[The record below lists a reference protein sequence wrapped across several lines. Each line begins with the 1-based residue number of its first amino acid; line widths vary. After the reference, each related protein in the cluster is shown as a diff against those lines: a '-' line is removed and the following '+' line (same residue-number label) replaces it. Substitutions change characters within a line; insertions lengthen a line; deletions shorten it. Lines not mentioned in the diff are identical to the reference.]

1 MNALAQSSHDW
12 AAQRGP
18 DRQVVTPGGG
28 SRAQTGPS
36 FGLRDVA
43 WQPLRGMN
51 AAPFGGTFPGPI
63 ALATELRLP
72 MKTFTKPLALSLA
85 LSAALAAPAWADPAA
100 FTVLT
105 LEQAPGAEAMPALAA
120 QLKSLKV
127 DAVSVRQV
135 QRGIGQVDP
144 LQVLA
149 DGLGYEYRFIAAGK
163 DDGQTQRGQ
172 AVLTRLPIA
181 AESGPD
187 QPGLNYLRLDDGRHT
202 VAVYTDAGAG
212 AAQLPA
218 LVTRSRL
225 GAPAVLLG
233 AVAGESATAAGFDP
247 ARVALEADASYFS
260 DGFQAASSA
269 PFKVEGSS
277 LRATLLTLAY
287 AADTHGDTPWMD
299 TTLNADARAALLLKA
314 MTEDEKF
321 QMLHSYFGL
330 GKDGGPLP
338 EGAVGSAGFVPA
350 VPRLGIPS
358 QRSCACSCRGKR
370 GRH

>member
-1 MNALAQSSHDW
+1 
-12 AAQRGP
+12 
-18 DRQVVTPGGG
+18 
-28 SRAQTGPS
+28 
-36 FGLRDVA
+36 
-43 WQPLRGMN
+43 
-51 AAPFGGTFPGPI
+51 
-63 ALATELRLP
+63 

-105 LEQAPGAEAMPALAA
+105 LEQAPTAEAMPALAA
-120 QLKSLKV
+120 QLKTLQV

-149 DGLGYEYRFIAAGK
+149 DGLGYAYRFIAAGK

-233 AVAGESATAAGFDP
+233 AVAGDRPRPQASIRRVSRWKPMPAISAM
-247 ARVALEADASYFS
+247 ASR
-260 DGFQAASSA
+260 
-269 PFKVEGSS
+269 P
-277 LRATLLTLAY
+277 
-287 AADTHGDTPWMD
+287 
-299 TTLNADARAALLLKA
+299 
-314 MTEDEKF
+314 
-321 QMLHSYFGL
+321 
-330 GKDGGPLP
+330 
-338 EGAVGSAGFVPA
+338 PA
-350 VPRLGIPS
+350 VR
-358 QRSCACSCRGKR
+358 RSRWKAVPCAPPC
-370 GRH
+370 

>member
-1 MNALAQSSHDW
+1 
-12 AAQRGP
+12 
-18 DRQVVTPGGG
+18 
-28 SRAQTGPS
+28 
-36 FGLRDVA
+36 
-43 WQPLRGMN
+43 
-51 AAPFGGTFPGPI
+51 
-63 ALATELRLP
+63 
-72 MKTFTKPLALSLA
+72 
-85 LSAALAAPAWADPAA
+85 
-100 FTVLT
+100 
-105 LEQAPGAEAMPALAA
+105 LEQAPHAEAMPALAA

-233 AVAGESATAAGFDP
+233 AVAGESAKAAGFDP
-247 ARVALEADASYFS
+247 
-260 DGFQAASSA
+260 
-269 PFKVEGSS
+269 
-277 LRATLLTLAY
+277 
-287 AADTHGDTPWMD
+287 
-299 TTLNADARAALLLKA
+299 
-314 MTEDEKF
+314 
-321 QMLHSYFGL
+321 
-330 GKDGGPLP
+330 
-338 EGAVGSAGFVPA
+338 
-350 VPRLGIPS
+350 
-358 QRSCACSCRGKR
+358 
-370 GRH
+370 